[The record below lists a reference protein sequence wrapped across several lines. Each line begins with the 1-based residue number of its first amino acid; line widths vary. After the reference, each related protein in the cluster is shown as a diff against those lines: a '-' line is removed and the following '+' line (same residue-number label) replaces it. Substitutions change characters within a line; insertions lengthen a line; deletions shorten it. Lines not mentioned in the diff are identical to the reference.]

1 MVIVVLDSQKELRRN
16 LEGVQDGVRFVVAI
30 HHVLKNMIYIYVD
43 NVLEKLQIP
52 WGSKN

>member
-1 MVIVVLDSQKELRRN
+1 MVIVVLGSQKELKRN
-16 LEGVQDGVRFVVAI
+16 LEEVQDGARFVVAI
-30 HHVLKNMIYIYVD
+30 HRVLKNMIYIYVD